1 MNKCF
6 ETSSNYILLYP
17 DFGLDEGPIPE
28 GKAWLASDRD
38 YTYDEVRL
46 ITSAPNALN

>member
-1 MNKCF
+1 MN
-6 ETSSNYILLYP
+6 TSTQYILLYP

-38 YTYDEVRL
+38 YTYDEVML
-46 ITSAPNALN
+46 ITCALNALD